1 MEKLIMNRMT
11 WPELAAELE
20 HIKVALVPVG
30 SCEQHGPNT
39 TFATDAA
46 RAEAYA
52 ERLAERCGNK
62 VVVFPCVNYGLS
74 LHHMDFPGTVTLRV
88 KTMMSL
94 LEDIGVA
101 IAQHGIKKILFL
113 NAHGGNFPALE
124 GAVITLKQEHGIEA
138 YWSAIGFE
146 ISLGGLT
153 GLPKLIG
160 HACEVETSSCMYLC
174 PEVVREKREKGQV
187 QDSMLTHDSFIK
199 GGAAGQPQLT
209 GHFALVDRIV
219 LHHLAVLTVR
229 DHDFMELFGGFQG
242 IPHPNCR
249 GNGYAVVGKRHGAGL
264 SQLVK
269 IRQHF
274 ALLSNGYGAD
284 GEHMA
289 EALIFSLFQH
299 IFHLLRG
306 VQHGLGVGHA
316 GHGGKAACRR
326 CGAAGDDV
334 LLIGK
339 AGIPEVDVHIYK
351 ARGKIQPGAVDDLMT
366 LGGDPRR
373 QCGDG
378 FAFHQQIHGCG
389 SQCDR
394 IDDKSIF

>member
-11 WPELAAELE
+11 WPELNAELE
-20 HIKVALVPVG
+20 NIKVALVPVG

-46 RAEAYA
+46 RAESYA

-138 YWSAIGFE
+138 YWSAIGSE

-199 GGAAGQPQLT
+199 GGAAWSWKNDASLNG
-209 GHFALVDRIV
+209 ALGDARK
-219 LHHLAVLTVR
+219 ASY
-229 DHDFMELFGGFQG
+229 E
-242 IPHPNCR
+242 
-249 GNGYAVVGKRHGAGL
+249 VGKRMTEESL
-264 SQLVK
+264 DYMEKLVDE
-269 IRQHF
+269 I
-274 ALLSNGYGAD
+274 
-284 GEHMA
+284 
-289 EALIFSLFQH
+289 I
-299 IFHLLRG
+299 
-306 VQHGLGVGHA
+306 
-316 GHGGKAACRR
+316 
-326 CGAAGDDV
+326 
-334 LLIGK
+334 
-339 AGIPEVDVHIYK
+339 
-351 ARGKIQPGAVDDLMT
+351 AR
-366 LGGDPRR
+366 
-373 QCGDG
+373 
-378 FAFHQQIHGCG
+378 
-389 SQCDR
+389 
-394 IDDKSIF
+394 